1 MILGMFGLS
10 NFSGISLVVMM
21 SSLILQRSIKVVDV
35 TAMHNSD
42 LNKVV
47 NEYRLINIGLSYS

>member
-10 NFSGISLVVMM
+10 NFSGISLVEMM